1 MARSTARKRALNTL
15 YEADEKG
22 QEILSLLAERLLRPG
37 AQTPLPDYAIDLVR
51 GVAEHLHTIDN
62 ALDDHSTGWKINRMA
77 VVDRNILR
85 IAAWEIVFNPDVPD
99 RVAID
104 EALSLAKTLSDSDAP
119 AFIHGL
125 LSAVSTDKEQILIAD
140 SKRAESEQTDSEQT
154 DSDSAEGV
162 ESESNHTLAQGRET
176 EKETDIDSL
185 PFPTLAPDVAADSAT
200 SAPLPK
206 ASAESSDDDT
216 PCNA

>member
-22 QEILSLLAERLLRPG
+22 QEVLSLLAERLLRPG

-51 GVAEHLHTIDN
+51 GVAEHLHTIDG
-62 ALDDHSTGWKINRMA
+62 ALDAHSTGWKLNRMA

-104 EALSLAKTLSDSDAP
+104 EALSLAKSFSDSDAP
-119 AFIHGL
+119 GFIHGL
-125 LSAVSTDKEQILIAD
+125 LSAVSADKEQTLI
-140 SKRAESEQTDSEQT
+140 AESEQAESEQAE
-154 DSDSAEGV
+154 SDSAEGF
-162 ESESNHTLAQGRET
+162 ET
-176 EKETDIDSL
+176 ENN
-185 PFPTLAPDVAADSAT
+185 PTLAPEQEAHIESVPFETSTSDSAAN
-200 SAPLPK
+200 APLQSEPEV
-206 ASAESSDDDT
+206 SCDDDT
-216 PCNA
+216 QQNV